1 MAKPDFIIQNGDDG
15 IKVTVNTLG
24 AARFMKYDWGDAG
37 PLDDILGS
45 TCGFMAKYV
54 DDLKVDA
61 AHLVIDDR
69 R

>member
-1 MAKPDFIIQNGDDG
+1 MTKPDFIIENSGDG
-15 IKVTVNTLG
+15 IKVTVNTLP
-24 AARFMKYDWGDAG
+24 AARFIKYDWGDAG

-45 TCGFMAKYV
+45 VCGFREKYV
-54 DDLKVDA
+54 RALKADA